1 MVSPLVLARVVSLAT
16 SVRKRRRK
24 KMEEFEIDW
33 IPEDTGAP
41 CEVDDCFLDVPAHTI
56 DKICKA
62 KFGHT
67 NWARMAQM
75 SPEDL
80 IGNPHEF
87 DYENGVIFFKNARM
101 V

>member
-1 MVSPLVLARVVSLAT
+1 MID
-16 SVRKRRRK
+16 
-24 KMEEFEIDW
+24 EFEIDW

-41 CEVDDCFLDVPAHTI
+41 YEVDMTTTTIELPAHSI
-56 DKICKA
+56 DKLCKK

-67 NWARMAQM
+67 NWARMGQM

-87 DYENGVIFFKNARM
+87 DYENGVIFFKNAHM

>member
-1 MVSPLVLARVVSLAT
+1 MD
-16 SVRKRRRK
+16 
-24 KMEEFEIDW
+24 EFEIDW

-41 CEVDDCFLDVPAHTI
+41 YEAVDPLIDIPAHTI
-56 DKICKA
+56 DKICKK

-67 NWARMAQM
+67 NWARMGQM

-80 IGNPHEF
+80 VGNPDEF
-87 DYENGVIFFKNARM
+87 DYENVVIYFENAHM

>member
-1 MVSPLVLARVVSLAT
+1 MD
-16 SVRKRRRK
+16 
-24 KMEEFEIDW
+24 EFEIEW

-41 CEVDDCFLDVPAHTI
+41 YEAVDPLIDIPAHTI
-56 DKICKA
+56 DKICK
-62 KFGHT
+62 KKYGHT
-67 NWARMAQM
+67 NWARMGQM

-87 DYENGVIFFKNARM
+87 DYKNGVIFFKNAHM

>member
-1 MVSPLVLARVVSLAT
+1 MQREDD
-16 SVRKRRRK
+16 
-24 KMEEFEIDW
+24 MDEFEIEW

-41 CEVDDCFLDVPAHTI
+41 YEAADSFSDLPSHSI
-56 DKICKA
+56 DKLCKK

-67 NWARMAQM
+67 NWARMGQM

-87 DYENGVIFFKNARM
+87 DYENGVIYFRVLRSSSFDKRRD
-101 V
+101 